1 MFARL
6 VKSTNFL
13 VNHNPSSGLK
23 RTNTSAKPSP
33 AGRGSLGW
41 LMSRLAKPV
50 KATKKPMP
58 NPSKGMSTHHTPA
71 MLFSG
76 DLMLL
81 FQLKVLRVS
90 VLDLELVKLKW

>member
-1 MFARL
+1 
-6 VKSTNFL
+6 
-13 VNHNPSSGLK
+13 
-23 RTNTSAKPSP
+23 
-33 AGRGSLGW
+33 
-41 LMSRLAKPV
+41 
-50 KATKKPMP
+50 
-58 NPSKGMSTHHTPA
+58 